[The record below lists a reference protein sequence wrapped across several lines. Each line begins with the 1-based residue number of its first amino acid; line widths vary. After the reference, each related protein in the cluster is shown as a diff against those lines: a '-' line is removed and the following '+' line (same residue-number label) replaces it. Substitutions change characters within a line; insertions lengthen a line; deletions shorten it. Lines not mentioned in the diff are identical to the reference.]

1 MGKIDLDE
9 NDQLEALR
17 KVLGIAFSED
27 SLKTML
33 RLEMKCRWDEI
44 KEGADYE
51 KRLFNLIEKAESEG
65 QVEKLIFS
73 AAKRQS
79 ENSDIQEFI
88 ENNIRNS
95 ISKLIEFN
103 VDLLTAT
110 SLISLLNILKTLSD
124 FQVIEKLVRRIVP
137 ATETNRPE
145 NIKNFSNSNLSN
157 WFKCFTVL
165 KLLLEDYPGEPEQ
178 RPNILTFVENLLK
191 EEQLDDS
198 IKKQLKKWMQEI
210 DPNFNDRDSNSET
223 NPRNVKPTV
232 SGALQAYLM
241 IVVNPEKKTQLRAI
255 ASLLCI
261 STTGVRKEI
270 PVHLDSE
277 SNERGVLCTM
287 KKLPTFIGK
296 FIQKSI
302 LLLENPDFLLG
313 CDYYDD
319 LTVELFLPIDYLC
332 EPVDCWK
339 IKNTWDNLV
348 NLGCEHRLVVRS
360 YDRLVK
366 PSLKNAFSK
375 SWHSAKEFLEQKPDV
390 ASLQN
395 KIQRLD
401 KIDCD
406 RLMLLQAELEQK
418 IGLKVI
424 CALPK
429 SEREMIHF
437 LQVML
442 MSGIPIAFWIRCS
455 ELPSCEVATIID
467 RFLTTQLLLNSCE
480 LLEKV
485 RLERISAFSCEMLEK
500 HCGRHLSVLW
510 DNWERRPTIESL
522 DNGGQRSR

>member
-17 KVLGIAFSED
+17 KALGIAFSED

-103 VDLLTAT
+103 ADLLTAT

-145 NIKNFSNSNLSN
+145 DIRNFSNSNLSN

-223 NPRNVKPTV
+223 NPRNVTPTV

-241 IVVNPEKKTQLRAI
+241 IAVNAEKKTQVRAI

-270 PVHLDSE
+270 PVHLNLE
-277 SNERGVLCTM
+277 SNERGVLCTW
-287 KKLPTFIGK
+287 KKLPDIIDK
-296 FIQKSI
+296 LIKRSI
-302 LLLENPDFLLG
+302 DCELEKLVNELG
-313 CDYYDD
+313 CVGHN
-319 LTVELFLPIDYLC
+319 LTIELFLPVDYLC

-339 IKNTWDNLV
+339 IKDCWDDIV
-348 NLGCEHRLVVRS
+348 NLGCEHRLVLRS
-360 YDRLVK
+360 YDRAIK
-366 PSLKNAFSK
+366 PKLKNDLSL
-375 SWHSAKEFLEQKPDV
+375 SWNSAKKFLEQKPDV
-390 ASLQN
+390 KSLQN
-395 KIQRLD
+395 KIKCLD
-401 KIDCD
+401 QIDCNQLM
-406 RLMLLQAELEQK
+406 RLKAELEQK

-424 CALPK
+424 CALPESK
-429 SEREMIHF
+429 QEKKQF
-437 LQVML
+437 FQKVLD
-442 MSGIPIAFWIRCS
+442 SGIPIAFWIRCS
-455 ELPSCEVATIID
+455 ELPSGEVEAVID

-485 RLERISAFSCEMLEK
+485 KQERRSAFSCETREK
-500 HCGRHLSVLW
+500 HCGTHLSVLW
-510 DNWERRPTIESL
+510 DNWERMPTMKSL
-522 DNGGQRSR
+522 DNGG

>member
-1 MGKIDLDE
+1 MGKIELNGSQVE
-9 NDQLEALR
+9 ELREALSR
-17 KVLGIAFSED
+17 AFTEE
-27 SLKTML
+27 SLREML
-33 RLEMKCRWDEI
+33 RFRLDWRWDQI
-44 KEGADYE
+44 KDGETYE
-51 KRLFNLIEKAESEG
+51 SRLFNLIGKAESEG
-65 QVEKLIFS
+65 KIEQLILS
-73 AAKRQS
+73 AAKQQS
-79 ENSDIQEFI
+79 KNSEIQRFI
-88 ENNIRNS
+88 ENNISN
-95 ISKLIEFN
+95 LIEFEAN
-103 VDLLTAT
+103 KLTAD
-110 SLISLLNILKTLSD
+110 SLLELLSILKTVSD
-124 FQVIEKLVRRIVP
+124 FQVIGKLVRLILP
-137 ATETNRPE
+137 AMETHRPE
-145 NIKNFSNSNLSN
+145 ETKDFSNSNLSN
-157 WFKCFTVL
+157 WFKCFTLL
-165 KLLLEDYPGEPEQ
+165 KILLEDYPVDREQ
-178 RPNILTFVENLLK
+178 LPNILKFAKHLLK
-191 EEQLDDS
+191 TAELDNSIEQ
-198 IKKQLKKWMQEI
+198 QLKAWLKNIE
-210 DPNFNDRDSNSET
+210 PNFYDRDSESET
-223 NPRNVKPTV
+223 NPV
-232 SGALQAYLM
+232 SGALKAYLM
-241 IVVNPEKKTQLRAI
+241 IAVNPEKKTQVRAI

-261 STTGVRKEI
+261 SPTGVRKEI
-270 PVHLDSE
+270 PVHLNLE

-287 KKLPTFIGK
+287 KRLPNFIGD

-390 ASLQN
+390 ASLQK

-455 ELPSCEVATIID
+455 ELPSCEVATVID

-480 LLEKV
+480 LLKQV
-485 RLERISAFSCEMLEK
+485 KQERISAFSCEMLEK